1 LAIATPA
8 EANATAQEILKNDTV
23 ESSPPV
29 ENPAPAEA
37 ASIAAQAAPETTP
50 EARQE
55 IELPTP
61 APAAAPVAT
70 VEPPKPAPARP
81 AVGNTGS
88 LFFTADADTPSSVT
102 RHLFE
107 PMPAPQP
114 AAVVE
119 KHEERDLP
127 MLAENDET
135 AGEEKDQGSERS
147 A

>member
-1 LAIATPA
+1 
-8 EANATAQEILKNDTV
+8 V
-23 ESSPPV
+23 
-29 ENPAPAEA
+29 A
-37 ASIAAQAAPETTP
+37 A
-50 EARQE
+50 
-55 IELPTP
+55 
-61 APAAAPVAT
+61 
-70 VEPPKPAPARP
+70 VEPPKPAAARP

-88 LFFTADADTPSSVT
+88 LFFTADADTPASVT

-114 AAVVE
+114 AVVE

-127 MLAENDET
+127 LLAENDES